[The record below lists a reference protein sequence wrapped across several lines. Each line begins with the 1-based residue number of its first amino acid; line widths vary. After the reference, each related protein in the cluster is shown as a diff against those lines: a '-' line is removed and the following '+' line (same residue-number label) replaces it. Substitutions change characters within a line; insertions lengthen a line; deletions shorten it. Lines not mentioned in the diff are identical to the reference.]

1 MSCLHKQ
8 VLNKYV
14 DITMELMNGAS
25 QHTNVLTLT
34 MTMYHFGFM
43 PTLTILWTIS
53 RLRIMLQIL
62 SKRAE

>member
-1 MSCLHKQ
+1 MSLP
-8 VLNKYV
+8 
-14 DITMELMNGAS
+14 DGAS
-25 QHTNVLTLT
+25 QHANVLILT

-43 PTLTILWTIS
+43 PTLTMLWTTS

>member
-1 MSCLHKQ
+1 
-8 VLNKYV
+8 
-14 DITMELMNGAS
+14 MELINGAS

-43 PTLTILWTIS
+43 PTLTILWTTS

-62 SKRAE
+62 SKGAE